1 MISKPKRSLLQQA
14 NHHKLITN
22 VQPDPECSDTF
33 TFEVQCIDE
42 IFTFQRLPF
51 YNASVQDFYEYICT
65 SFVAKQLKNTEFTR
79 ALSFNSF
86 GSLSVALT
94 QWEYRLYSLA
104 ASHPRFGTIQIKIL
118 ENSNA
123 PKHDKTYIEWTLCF
137 FNNRSERKL
146 LSKMKMINIVMAL
159 HKLKS
164 VQQRRIEI
172 RKTMETPS
180 VKHFAFADRPSDVG
194 QTDKAAVFLSDLIL
208 GGDVISA
215 AGLVSGENGFDSHP
229 FITGSG
235 DHTNSCHAMNIVSQ
249 FVHLLARNSKRLK
262 GIQGVDPVFVNTVDP
277 HCSLAICSSD
287 SKFKKFLEL
296 GSFTVYLESV
306 SMIGKNINNRGWNS
320 IQEFKVP
327 YAFEARI
334 TIGQR
339 GKQCVSSTVT
349 VVPLLL
355 SALL

>member
-1 MISKPKRSLLQQA
+1 MMSEPKRSRLQQA
-14 NHHKLITN
+14 NHHKLVTN
-22 VQPDPECSDTF
+22 VQPDPECPDTF

-65 SFVAKQLKNTEFTR
+65 SFVAKQLKNMEFTR

-104 ASHPRFGTIQIKIL
+104 ASHPRFGTIQLKIL

-123 PKHDKTYIEWTLCF
+123 PKQDKTYIEWTLCF
-137 FNNRSERKL
+137 FNDRLKRKL
-146 LSKMKMINIVMAL
+146 LSKMKMINIVMAS

-172 RKTMETPS
+172 RKTMKTPS
-180 VKHFAFADRPSDVG
+180 VKQFAFAARPSDVG
-194 QTDKAAVFLSDLIL
+194 QTDKAAVFLSDLML
-208 GGDVISA
+208 GGDVVSA
-215 AGLVSGENGFDSHP
+215 TGLVSGENGFDSHP

-235 DHTNSCHAMNIVSQ
+235 DHINSCHVMNIVSQ
-249 FVHLLARNSKRLK
+249 FVHLLGRNSKSLK
-262 GIQGVDPVFVNTVDP
+262 GIKGVDPVFVNTVDP

-296 GSFTVYLESV
+296 GAFTIHLESV
-306 SMIGKNINNRGWNS
+306 NMIGENIENRSWTPMQGL
-320 IQEFKVP
+320 KVP
-327 YAFEARI
+327 YSFEARI
-334 TIGQR
+334 NIGQR
-339 GKQCVSSTVT
+339 DEQCVASTVK